1 MARIL
6 ANLDIE
12 VVKGETAVFNLSLSI
27 NGEAYV
33 KADGDRII
41 MEVKKDLREGGTAL
55 IHKSL
60 DADLK
65 LHLDPEDTNNLL
77 AGDYVWG
84 LKITLMTGQAI
95 PCVVAQEFK
104 LVKGVVS

>member
-41 MEVKKDLREGGTAL
+41 MG
-55 IHKSL
+55 S
-60 DADLK
+60 
-65 LHLDPEDTNNLL
+65 
-77 AGDYVWG
+77 
-84 LKITLMTGQAI
+84 
-95 PCVVAQEFK
+95 
-104 LVKGVVS
+104 